1 MVSIHDRPPEVDERL
16 VLGHWEGDLIK
27 GKGNRTSVGTLVE
40 RTTLFTVLAKMESA
54 TAASAVN
61 GFSQVLS
68 RIEAQ
73 KRVSMT
79 YDQGRE
85 MARPVE

>member
-1 MVSIHDRPPEVDERL
+1 MSTLLGEVQ
-16 VLGHWEGDLIK
+16 
-27 GKGNRTSVGTLVE
+27 
-40 RTTLFTVLAKMESA
+40 FTVLAKMESA

-68 RIEAQ
+68 RIEAL

-79 YDQGRE
+79 YDH
-85 MARPVE
+85 